1 MSSDLTLPVRITAA
15 RRLLSEGMEEFHDLP
30 PQCQA
35 HLQEAIEFL
44 TQVEER
50 LDGIDGGPGGNGT
63 DVARNG
69 TDAPGE
75 GTDDAGTGTG
85 VEADGSDF
93 EGAGGKK

>member
-44 TQVEER
+44 SQVEEH
-50 LDGIDGGPGGNGT
+50 LDGIDGGPGWNGT
-63 DVARNG
+63 DVAGNGSDVTGSG
-69 TDAPGE
+69 TD
-75 GTDDAGTGTG
+75 

-93 EGAGGKK
+93 EGVGGKK